1 MADTEKI
8 TINMNVVDLGKID
21 LLVDQGF
28 YSSRTDLI
36 RTAVRE
42 KLAEHEQVVTE
53 IITRQTFGL
62 GVSGET
68 KKSLEELRQKGE
80 MRSVHVVGAF
90 IITNDV
96 SPELALATI
105 KSVKVFGVFKASQAV
120 KNALA
125 ERIK

>member
-1 MADTEKI
+1 MS
-8 TINMNVVDLGKID
+8 VVDLGKID

-42 KLAEHEQVVTE
+42 KLAEHEPVVTE
-53 IITRQTFGL
+53 IITRQTIGL
-62 GVSGET
+62 GVSFEN

-80 MRSVHVVGAF
+80 MRSIHFVGTF
-90 IITNDV
+90 IIANDV

-105 KSVKVFGVFKASQAV
+105 KSVKVYGVFKAGKAV
-120 KNALA
+120 KDALV